1 MNDPFDRTSITTLIK
16 VHYSGLINLVCGLV
30 RSKDLA
36 ADMVHQAIAIAL
48 EHIKAGRIGSTD
60 QIPGY
65 VYKTCQN
72 LLRNYRRNMGN
83 RADLRADPAHLETLA
98 GEEQVD
104 FSDQQRI
111 KENVLL
117 ALRSLSPRDRDV
129 VMRFYLY
136 DEDKE
141 GICRDFNLSSN
152 SFNKIISRARQRLK
166 ERLSARGITSDDVL
180 GVVMFAVAAVHCWR
194 PAP

>member
-30 RSKDLA
+30 RSRDLA

-48 EHIKAGRIGSTD
+48 EHIKAGRIGSAD

-83 RADLRADPAHLETLA
+83 RADLRADPEHLESLA
-98 GEEQVD
+98 SEEQVD

-117 ALRSLSPRDRDV
+117 ALRSLSARDRDV
-129 VMRFYLY
+129 VMRFYLH
-136 DEDKE
+136 DEDKDA
-141 GICRDFNLSSN
+141 ICRDFNLSSN

-166 ERLSARGITSDDVL
+166 ERLSARGITGDDVL
-180 GVVMFAVAAVHCWR
+180 GVVMFAVAAAHCWR
-194 PAP
+194 PAS